1 MATYKVQ
8 QKATIWYQ
16 TEVEASSAVE
26 AIQLLAEQ
34 GYGDYWVQLDDTT
47 EFLPEFW
54 TEDTGNTDDEGNSL
68 FPEET
73 FPDPDELLVN

>member
-26 AIQLLAEQ
+26 AIQMVAEGAGRPPGPGCRWYRLAE
-34 GYGDYWVQLDDTT
+34 
-47 EFLPEFW
+47 
-54 TEDTGNTDDEGNSL
+54 SRR
-68 FPEET
+68 
-73 FPDPDELLVN
+73 

>member
-26 AIQLLAEQ
+26 AIQMVAEGAGEDWEQLLETADFQ
-34 GYGDYWVQLDDTT
+34 Q
-47 EFLPEFW
+47 EFW
-54 TEDTGNTDDEGNSL
+54 TEETGETDGEGNSL
-68 FPEET
+68 HPE
-73 FPDPDELLVN
+73 DEEIA